1 MSEDQNGSF
10 KKEYL
15 LETTLLYIE
24 SDDNIRN
31 STHDIISC
39 VFKEVIAAK
48 NGAEALDL
56 YSQNKSRIDVILT
69 DINFDDID
77 GVELISAIRS
87 DNWNIPL
94 LITTSFDDPTILLK
108 LIKYNITNYIA
119 KPMQMRTTFKIISQL
134 MEEESLKKDLKR
146 QAFELEQFMKIL
158 DSINLVCEIGL
169 DGKIIYANEHFMNTS
184 GYKLEELLQKQHSK
198 FSINVDNNETR
209 ENVFDFVK
217 TGEVWSGDCKK
228 VKKDGS
234 SYYTH
239 SIILPILDNF
249 GLIIKYI
256 EFATLTTK
264 YKSEI
269 MQLKKQIVSIKS
281 SSFKSVVEQKNTVN
295 AHNVLTQKYQQR
307 VDDSV
312 NNEQQLIMEL
322 YETKKQLVGMEEK
335 LKKQEERLENFQ
347 SFHYEKI
354 KEVVD
359 KHSRANEQ

>member
-1 MSEDQNGSF
+1 MGEALNSDF

-31 STHDIISC
+31 NTYDIFSC
-39 VFKEVIAAK
+39 VFKEVIVAK
-48 NGAEALDL
+48 NGKEALSL
-56 YSQNKSRIDVILT
+56 YTKYKSRIDVILT
-69 DINFDDID
+69 DIKFDDISGLD
-77 GVELISAIRS
+77 LVSAIRT

-94 LITTSFDDPTILLK
+94 LITTIFDDSSMILK
-108 LIKYNITNYIA
+108 LIKYNITNYIV

-134 MEEESLKKDLKR
+134 IEEEMLKKDLKR
-146 QAFELEQFMKIL
+146 QTYELEQFMSIL

-169 DGKIIYANEHFMNTS
+169 DGKITYANDNFLMAS
-184 GYKLEELLQKQHSK
+184 GYTLNELLQKQHSR
-198 FSINVDNNETR
+198 FSLEYDNDGTKQ
-209 ENVFDFVK
+209 NVFDLVK

-228 VKKDGS
+228 VKKDGT
-234 SYYTH
+234 SYHTY

-249 GLIIKYI
+249 GLIKKYV
-256 EFATLTTK
+256 EFATSTTK

-281 SSFKSVVEQKNTVN
+281 SSLKSVVEQKNTIN
-295 AHNVLTQKYQQR
+295 AHNDLTQRYQKR

-322 YETKKQLVGMEEK
+322 YETKKQVSKLEEK
-335 LKKQEERLENFQ
+335 LKKQEVRFEDFQ
-347 SFHYEKI
+347 SFHYQKI

-359 KHSRANEQ
+359 RHATSD